1 MNVVGI
7 IDVIE
12 VICLTILV
20 LATAPCL
27 YRIAVGPHAVD
38 RLLAFDLTGVLVAT
52 ILALFALVQDNWV
65 YLETAL
71 GLAVLAFVGTIA
83 VSYYIE
89 RHGEI

>member
-12 VICLTILV
+12 VVCLVILV
-20 LATAPCL
+20 LATGPCL
-27 YRIAVGPHAVD
+27 YRIAVGPHALD
-38 RLLAFDLTGVLVAT
+38 RLLAFDLTGILVAT

-71 GLAVLAFVGTIA
+71 GLAVLAFVGTVA
-83 VSYYIE
+83 VGFYVE
-89 RHGEI
+89 RHRET